1 LTYKDKEMKQFDKG
15 VDNYLEGLSYYSE
28 EPDKKCPRC
37 EEELHESTLSGLC
50 ESCYD
55 DMFES
60 VR

>member
-1 LTYKDKEMKQFDKG
+1 MKQFDKG